1 MLTQNS
7 TTVSRN
13 KYQLVKNLNVAYMYN
28 TIANSSAYACRLQLA
43 AGQLLV
49 LTVGRWFQAAAAA
62 SQCSFDDCPRIHSLD
77 GLRFSEAIEA
87 LDGPRDGGRS
97 GKHPRF
103 PWLRSSRSRRRLR
116 SSLLPNEVY
125 WFIIR
130 NHNISKF
137 PLILLPSW

>member
-77 GLRFSEAIEA
+77 GLRFSKAIEA
-87 LDGPRDGGRS
+87 LDGELVEMEAGAENTLDSLGSEVAGAGGGS
-97 GKHPRF
+97 
-103 PWLRSSRSRRRLR
+103 
-116 SSLLPNEVY
+116 EVVY
-125 WFIIR
+125 CLMKYID
-130 NHNISKF
+130 
-137 PLILLPSW
+137 L